1 METRAKQASEKQ
13 EFFLSRYPNN
23 DRAAPILTPRKD
35 ILWEARAVF
44 NSGVVRDDNV
54 FKMVYRTFP
63 SNLEETAPKINQ
75 PGFYFGNKISYIGY
89 AESQDGINFQSRN
102 EPLISPDTDYD
113 RYGCEDPR
121 VTKFG
126 DTFYITYTAIDAP
139 LDDEINQPN
148 IRIALATT
156 KDFITIKK
164 HGIIGPP
171 TSSKASALFPEL
183 INGGKIGLVLTIE
196 ADSSNSHIAIRY
208 YDSIE
213 KMLQY
218 SEKEWNDFLA
228 NSKET
233 AMLGTHPWLHRGPE
247 LGAPPIKTDRG
258 WLFIYSAESMSDSWT
273 ISAALTDLNEPH
285 KLISKTPGYILQP
298 TTTYEREGLVP
309 NVTFPSGIVIV
320 GDDLYVYYGCA
331 DTVIGLATCNLKN
344 LLDHID
350 KFKDC
355 A

>member
-1 METRAKQASEKQ
+1 METRAKQTGERQ

-23 DRAAPILTPRKD
+23 GQAAPILTPRKD
-35 ILWEARAVF
+35 VLWEARAVF
-44 NSGVVRDDNV
+44 NGAVVRDNNV
-54 FKMVYRTFP
+54 FKMLYRTFP
-63 SNLEETAPKINQ
+63 SEFKETTPRKNR
-75 PGFYFGNKISYIGY
+75 PGFHFDNQISYIGY
-89 AESQDGINFQSRN
+89 AESQDGINFQPRN

-139 LDDEINQPN
+139 LDDESQQPN

-164 HGIIGPP
+164 HGIIGPQ

-183 INGGKIGLVLTIE
+183 INGGKIGLVLTIA
-196 ADSSNSHIAIRY
+196 ADSSNSHVAIRY

-213 KMLQY
+213 EVLQN
-218 SEKEWNDFLA
+218 SAKGWDAFL
-228 NSKET
+228 NGSQDT
-233 AMLGTHPWLHRGPE
+233 AVLGTHQWLHRGPE
-247 LGAPPIKTDRG
+247 LGAPPVKTDRG

-298 TTTYEREGLVP
+298 TTIYEREGLVP
-309 NVTFPSGIVIV
+309 NVTFPSAAVV
-320 GDDLYVYYGCA
+320 VDEDLYVYYGCA
-331 DTVIGLATCNLKN
+331 DTVIGLATCRLTN
-344 LLDHID
+344 LLDHLD
-350 KFKDC
+350 KFKV
-355 A
+355 